1 MINKDNLKDFA
12 EKAAVRAAYTIAE
25 TAIGVI
31 GTATVMGDVNWPMVA
46 SASVLAGIVSILKSV
61 IVGLPEAK

>member
-12 EKAAVRAAYTIAE
+12 KKAAVRAAYTIAE